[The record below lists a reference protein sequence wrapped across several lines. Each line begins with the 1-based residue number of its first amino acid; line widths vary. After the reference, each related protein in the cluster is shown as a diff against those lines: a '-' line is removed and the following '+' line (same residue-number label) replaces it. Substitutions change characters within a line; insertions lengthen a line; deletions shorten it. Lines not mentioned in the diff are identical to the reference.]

1 MWDRANIAKNV
12 IFKAGHAHQLIS
24 LSYFWSLSITRLK
37 IPYLNLHLFHLLLEG
52 LMNVQNVHATFHLLL
67 PCQNA
72 NQCVPT
78 QNLPAEESSWRNM
91 MTFETRKTCEEDCFT
106 KYTKTTG
113 HPMSARWCKN
123 CTTETLGNVNSEEQE
138 AEVAT
143 IAWEAES
150 DDLMQTAA
158 QPQARH
164 GHRLSWIQPA
174 EYHKLPKAGNTRKI
188 VKKQTNKRKTGF
200 CIYTTQEK
208 HLFALLKWPNS
219 V

>member
-1 MWDRANIAKNV
+1 MTVVSFEKILSPIFCHVGLCQHRHKRD
-12 IFKAGHAHQLIS
+12 FKAGHWHQLIS
-24 LSYFWSLSITRLK
+24 LSYFWSLSITRLQ

-67 PCQNA
+67 PFQNA
-72 NQCVPT
+72 NQCVPM
-78 QNLPAEESSWRNM
+78 QIFQQKKAVGEIFPWMSHI

-106 KYTKTTG
+106 KYTKITG

-123 CTTETLGNVNSEEQE
+123 CTIQTLGNVCSDEQE

-150 DDLMQTAA
+150 DDLMQTATQPPH

-164 GHRLSWIQPA
+164 SHRLS
-174 EYHKLPKAGNTRKI
+174 
-188 VKKQTNKRKTGF
+188 
-200 CIYTTQEK
+200 
-208 HLFALLKWPNS
+208 
-219 V
+219 